1 MTPRQADRIIAKG
14 EAVTLRHVPTGE
26 VDTVV
31 ITGRDRWDLFLR
43 DWFGRTSLVDRG
55 EMEVVNG

>member
-14 EAVTLRHVPTGE
+14 ESVTLRHVPTGE
-26 VDTVV
+26 VVTAV
-31 ITGRDRWDLFLR
+31 ITGRDRWDLFLA
-43 DWFGRTSLVDRG
+43 DATGTCLIDRG